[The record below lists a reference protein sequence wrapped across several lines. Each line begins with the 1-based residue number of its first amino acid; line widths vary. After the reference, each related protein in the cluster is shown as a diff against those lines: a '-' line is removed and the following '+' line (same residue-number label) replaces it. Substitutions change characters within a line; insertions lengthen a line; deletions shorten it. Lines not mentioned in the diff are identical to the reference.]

1 MTRICSRYAA
11 AARRRRRT
19 LALGMMF
26 LLAAGGVLA
35 WTVAASFAQEGQDPQ
50 QQAESRERAAQAERI
65 VGVWDV
71 AVTLR
76 DCQTGNPVGAVRA
89 RNMFIAGGTLT
100 ELNARGNP
108 SLRTPSFGTWHVNK
122 KGTYSAV
129 FRYSRFDAAGTFTQT
144 SKVTRQIQLSPD
156 TNAFAASAFVEVF
169 DANDNLVQTGCATE
183 AATRLE

>member
-1 MTRICSRYAA
+1 
-11 AARRRRRT
+11 
-19 LALGMMF
+19 MMF

-65 VGVWDV
+65 VGVRDV

-108 SLRTPSFGTWHVNK
+108 SLHAQFRHMARQQ
-122 KGTYSAV
+122 KGNLPRRLPV
-129 FRYSRFDAAGTFTQT
+129 
-144 SKVTRQIQLSPD
+144 L
-156 TNAFAASAFVEVF
+156 AF
-169 DANDNLVQTGCATE
+169 
-183 AATRLE
+183 

>member
-1 MTRICSRYAA
+1 MTGICLKYAA
-11 AARRRRRT
+11 GTGKCRRA
-19 LALGMMF
+19 LALALMF
-26 LLAAGGVLA
+26 LLAVGGILA
-35 WTVAASFAQEGQDPQ
+35 WTMPASFAQEPQ
-50 QQAESRERAAQAERI
+50 NARQEVESRERAAQAERI

-108 SLRTPSFGTWHVNK
+108 TLRTPSFGTWHIDEK
-122 KGTYSAV
+122 RTYSAV
-129 FRYSRFDAAGTFTQT
+129 FRYSRFDAAGTFIQT
-144 SKVTRQIQLSPD
+144 SKVTRRIRLSSD
-156 TNAFAASAFVEVF
+156 ANAFDASAFVEVF
-169 DANDNLVQTGCATE
+169 DVNDNLIQTGCATE

>member
-1 MTRICSRYAA
+1 MTGICSRYVAST
-11 AARRRRRT
+11 RGCRRT
-19 LALGMMF
+19 LPLALMF
-26 LLAAGGVLA
+26 VLAAGAGLA
-35 WTVAASFAQEGQDPQ
+35 WTGTAGFAQEAQDPE
-50 QQAESRERAAQAERI
+50 QQAESRERAAQAEKI

-89 RNMFIAGGTLT
+89 RNMFIASGTLT

-108 SLRTPSFGTWHVNK
+108 ILRNPSFGTWRRD
-122 KGTYSAV
+122 GARTYSAV
-129 FRYSRFDAAGTFTQT
+129 FRYSRFDTAGTFTQT
-144 SKVTRQIQLSPD
+144 VKVTRQILLGRGAK
-156 TNAFAASAFVEVF
+156 AFAASAFVEVF

>member
-1 MTRICSRYAA
+1 MTGICSSAVG
-11 AARRRRRT
+11 ARRCRRS
-19 LALGMMF
+19 LAIAMMS

-35 WTVAASFAQEGQDPQ
+35 RTPAVGFGQEAQDDQ
-50 QQAESRERAAQAERI
+50 QQAESVERAAQANRI

-76 DCQTGNPVGAVRA
+76 GCQTGNVAGAVRA

-108 SLRTPSFGTWHVNK
+108 TLRTPSFGTWHVDE

-129 FRYSRFDAAGTFTQT
+129 FWYSRFDATGTFTQT
-144 SKVTRQIQLSPD
+144 VKVARRIQLSPGA
-156 TNAFAASAFVEVF
+156 NAFTASAFVEAF
-169 DANDNLVQTGCATE
+169 DANDNLVLTGCATE

>member
-1 MTRICSRYAA
+1 MTGICFRYS
-11 AARRRRRT
+11 ARAQRYRRT
-19 LALGMMF
+19 VVLTAMF
-26 LLAAGGVLA
+26 LLGAGGGFV
-35 WTVAASFAQEGQDPQ
+35 WMVAVGSAQEAEDSQGQ
-50 QQAESRERAAQAERI
+50 AQRI

-108 SLRTPSFGTWHVNK
+108 SLRNPSFGTWHVDGQ
-122 KGTYSAV
+122 GTYSAV
-129 FRYSRFDAAGTFTQT
+129 FRYSRFDSAGTFTQT
-144 SKVTRQIQLSPD
+144 VKVARQIRLSRD
-156 TNAFAASAFVEVF
+156 ANAFAASAFVEVF
-169 DANDNLVQTGCATE
+169 DATDNLIQTGCATE